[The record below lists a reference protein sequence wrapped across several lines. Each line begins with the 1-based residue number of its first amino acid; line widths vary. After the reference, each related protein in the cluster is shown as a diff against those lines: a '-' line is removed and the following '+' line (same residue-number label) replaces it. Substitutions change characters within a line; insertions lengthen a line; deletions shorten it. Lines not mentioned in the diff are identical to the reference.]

1 MKDTKLEGKE
11 RREGDSEEGMSSL
24 RTRAMD
30 DCDSTDGGTGNHTQ
44 PLNHFFSPLFH
55 CLDILLLFSFVWF
68 FFFCSWFLRRGL
80 IIRSWLAQNLG
91 RPDQLQ
97 THRDLL
103 ASAFRCL
110 ALMPI
115 HLSLIYLLIYLQIWS
130 QCQHRLRS
138 NKPLTRAAKIGNN
151 TRRKHTGT
159 WFRFLVYQITDGSDQ
174 V

>member
-68 FFFCSWFLRRGL
+68 FFFL
-80 IIRSWLAQNLG
+80 
-91 RPDQLQ
+91 
-97 THRDLL
+97 
-103 ASAFRCL
+103 
-110 ALMPI
+110 
-115 HLSLIYLLIYLQIWS
+115 
-130 QCQHRLRS
+130 
-138 NKPLTRAAKIGNN
+138 
-151 TRRKHTGT
+151 
-159 WFRFLVYQITDGSDQ
+159 FLVFETGSYYT
-174 V
+174 VLAGLELR